1 MAQDIAYEDIIYD
14 VRDRAAWIII
24 NRPKVY
30 NASRGRTVEELINAF
45 QRAAND
51 REIASVVL
59 TGAGDKAFCTGG
71 DQSAHEGNYD
81 GRGVVGLPIDELQG
95 IIRDI
100 PKPVIARVNGFAIG
114 GGNVLATLCDLTIA
128 ADTAQFGQVGPKV
141 GSFDAGW
148 GTAFLARH
156 VGDKRAREIWYLN
169 ERYTAQQAYEMGLVN
184 KVVPAAELDAAVKD
198 WTDKLAQRSPTAIAF
213 AKRSFNADSESI
225 RGVSNFAL
233 HAVKL
238 FYDTPESKE
247 GVAAFNE
254 KRAPDFHKYVR

>member
-1 MAQDIAYEDIIYD
+1 MSAPVAYQDLLYE
-14 VRDRAAWIII
+14 VRGRAAWITI

-30 NASRGRTVEELINAF
+30 NAFRGRTVEELIQAF
-45 QRAAND
+45 QKAAND
-51 REIASVVL
+51 RNVASVVL
-59 TGAGDKAFCTGG
+59 TGAGDRAFCTGG
-71 DQSAHEGNYD
+71 DQSAHDGNYD
-81 GRGVVGLPIDELQG
+81 GRGVVGLPIDELQA

-156 VGDKRAREIWYLN
+156 IGDKRAREMWFIN
-169 ERYTAQQAYEMGLVN
+169 DRYSAREALEMGLVN
-184 KVVPAAELDAAVKD
+184 KVVPAAELDTAVND
-198 WTDKLAQRSPTAIAF
+198 WTDKIAQRSPTALAF
-213 AKRSFNADSESI
+213 LKRSFNADSDSI
-225 RGVSNFAL
+225 RGISNMAL

-238 FYDTPESKE
+238 FYATEESKE
-247 GVAAFNE
+247 GVNAFNE
-254 KRAPDFHKYVR
+254 KRPPDFRKFAE